1 MKRAMVRMLATLLL
15 CLSAS
20 AAAAATPQ
28 VVAGSQVLWLQGDG
42 TVWASGDAEPSRGD
56 ADARPRKTFK
66 RIEGLSRVVSLA
78 INHDS
83 SDSAAAID
91 VDGALWLWGE
101 LAEFACTTETCKMPA
116 HQPRRFEA
124 LGPVRA
130 VALGRQH
137 LIAIGRD
144 GKLRSVGS
152 NELGQLGSGPLRN
165 ESRMQARLPRVI
177 DTIPDAVDIA
187 AQGDT
192 SLVLRADGSVWGM
205 GSARWGLLGAEGR
218 WRPLDFSDPPHAQPM
233 RIAGLDGIRSISL
246 GRFHGLA
253 LDANG
258 DVWGW
263 GVNES
268 AQLASP
274 AVELIASPPRRI
286 AGLADAAAI
295 AAGDDYTLVLKR
307 DGSVWARGGNVYGTL
322 GDGGDELDGDLRRI
336 TALDGKEVEAV
347 FAGDYNAFARTRD
360 GRVLGWGTN
369 GATVG
374 GFDAGNADDGTLLPV
389 VLDRHRQPPA
399 PSAAVQAG
407 AAAFAFAAEL
417 DSDET
422 RERSELWI
430 AGSKVAALDLDRSTP
445 RSNRGSVAL
454 ELAPGVHA
462 YELRGEAQMQSG
474 ETRALRGRGA
484 IVVTRDGIE
493 AQFRANVATLGLLE
507 GYRRAIGLVRAV
519 APLDARADLRSAPPP
534 SAESLDAFEKT
545 LGRRLPR
552 AYRDAL
558 RTTGSFVIGVPGERY
573 PAVALY
579 SPAQLA
585 SLDDWIAR
593 ALRNVAELDK
603 TDVSLSLRDRDMLDR
618 FRLYAAEIEPA
629 RQRLAVPWKRERIAA
644 LLPEAIYLIVPDH
657 PTACEGRRAHQRIVD
672 FFDVQQDEDSG
683 EERYFAWADSADC
696 EIDLGAA
703 LAQAVFEHY
712 TAALRAN
719 GVVFVRAAGESDERP
734 FVTPERLESGE
745 DGELSMRLSGGEA
758 VAE

>member
-1 MKRAMVRMLATLLL
+1 MYRTLATLLL
-15 CLSAS
+15 CLSAT

-28 VVAGSQVLWLQGDG
+28 IVAGSQVLWLQADG
-42 TVWASGDAEPSRGD
+42 TVWASGDADPSRGD
-56 ADARPRKTFK
+56 ADAQARKTFR
-66 RIEGLSRVVSLA
+66 RIEGLSRIVSLA
-78 INHDS
+78 INHDA

-91 VDGALWLWGE
+91 ADGALWLWGD
-101 LAEFACTTETCKMPA
+101 LAEFACTTETCKLPP

-124 LGPVRA
+124 LGAVRA
-130 VALGRQH
+130 VALGREH

-152 NELGQLGSGPLRN
+152 NEVGQLGSGPLHN
-165 ESRMQARLPRVI
+165 ESRMQARLPRVV
-177 DTIPDAVDIA
+177 DAIPDAVDIA

-192 SLVLRADGSVWGM
+192 SIILRSDGSVWGM

-218 WRPLDFSDPPHAQPM
+218 WRPLDFTDPPHAQPL
-233 RIAGLDGIRSISL
+233 RIAGLENIKAISL

-258 DVWGW
+258 AVWGW

-274 AVELIASPPRRI
+274 AIDLVALPPRRL
-286 AGLADAAAI
+286 AGLDDATAI

-322 GDGGDELDGDLRRI
+322 GDGGDELEGDLRRAA
-336 TALDGKEVEAV
+336 ALDGKGVEVL

-360 GRVLGWGTN
+360 GRFYGWGTN

-374 GFDAGNADDGTLLPV
+374 GFDAGSTDDGTLLPV
-389 VLDRHRQPPA
+389 VLDRSRRPPA

-417 DSDET
+417 DSDEA

-430 AGSKVAALDLDRSTP
+430 DGNRVAALDLDRSTP
-445 RSNRGSVAL
+445 RSNRGQVAL
-454 ELAPGVHA
+454 ELSPGVHA

-474 ETRALRGRGA
+474 VTRALHGRGA

-493 AQFRANVATLGLLE
+493 AQFRAAVATQGLLAA
-507 GYRRAIGLVRAV
+507 YRQAIAVVRAST
-519 APLDARADLRSAPPP
+519 PLDARVDLRSMSPPP
-534 SAESLDAFEKT
+534 PEVLDAFEKA

-552 AYRDAL
+552 AYRDAM
-558 RTTGSFVIGVPGERY
+558 RSPGPFVLGAPGERY

-579 SPAQLA
+579 PPARLV
-585 SLDDWIAR
+585 SVDDWAAR
-593 ALRNVAELDK
+593 ALRAVAELD
-603 TDVSLSLRDRDMLDR
+603 TRADTSARDRDMLDR
-618 FRLYAAEIEPA
+618 FRLFAAEIETA
-629 RQRLAVPWKRERIAA
+629 RQRLAVQWKRERLAA
-644 LLPEAIYLIVPDH
+644 LLPEAVYLIVPDH
-657 PTACEGRRAHQRIVD
+657 PANCEGRRAHQRVVD

-696 EIDLGAA
+696 DIDLVATLG
-703 LAQAVFEHY
+703 QSVFEHY

-719 GVVFVRAAGESDERP
+719 GVVFVRADREAEERP
-734 FVTPERLESGE
+734 FVTPERLESGD

-758 VAE
+758 VTEY

>member
-1 MKRAMVRMLATLLL
+1 MVRTLATLLL
-15 CLSAS
+15 CLTVST
-20 AAAAATPQ
+20 AAAVAPQ
-28 VVAGSQVLWLQGDG
+28 IVAGSQVLWLQSDG
-42 TVWASGDAEPSRGD
+42 TVWASGDAEPTRGD
-56 ADARPRKTFK
+56 ADARPRKMFR
-66 RIEGLSRVVSLA
+66 RIEGLSHVVSLA

-91 VDGALWLWGE
+91 ADGALWLWGE
-101 LAEFACTTETCKMPA
+101 LAELACTTETCKIPS

-152 NELGQLGSGPLRN
+152 NEVGQLGSGPLQN
-165 ESRMQARLPRVI
+165 ESRMQARLPRVV
-177 DTIPDAVDIA
+177 DAIPDAVDVA

-192 SLVLRADGSVWGM
+192 SLVLRSDGSVWGM
-205 GSARWGLLGAEGR
+205 GSARWGLLGAQGR
-218 WRPLDFSDPPHAQPM
+218 WRPLDFSDPPHPQPL
-233 RIAGLDGIRSISL
+233 RIAGLDDIRAISL

-253 LDANG
+253 LDAKG

-274 AVELIASPPRRI
+274 AVDLIASSPRRLD
-286 AGLADAAAI
+286 GLAEAAAI

-322 GDGGDELDGDLRRI
+322 GDGGDELDGDLRRM
-336 TALDGKEVEAV
+336 TTLDGKDIDAV
-347 FAGDYNAFARTRD
+347 FAGDYNAFARTKD
-360 GRVLGWGTN
+360 GHVLGWGTN

-374 GFDAGNADDGTLLPV
+374 GFDAGSADDGTLLPV
-389 VLDRHRQPPA
+389 VLDHHRQPPI

-407 AAAFAFAAEL
+407 AAALAFAAEL
-417 DSDET
+417 DSDEI

-430 AGSKVAALDLDRSTP
+430 AGAKVAALDLDRSTP

-462 YELRGEAQMQSG
+462 YELRGDAQMQSG

-493 AQFRANVATLGLLE
+493 AQFRASVAAHGLLE
-507 GYRRAIGLVRAV
+507 AYRRAVGAVRVA
-519 APLDARADLRSAPPP
+519 APLDARADLRSAPAP
-534 SAESLDAFEKT
+534 SSDALDAFEKT

-579 SPAQLA
+579 SPTQCA
-585 SLDDWIAR
+585 SLDDWVAR
-593 ALRNVAELDK
+593 ALRQVADLDA
-603 TDVSLSLRDRDMLDR
+603 TDATLSLRDRDMLDR

-629 RQRLAVPWKRERIAA
+629 RKRLAAQWKRERVAA
-644 LLPEAIYLIVPDH
+644 LLPEALYLVVPDH
-657 PTACEGRRAHQRIVD
+657 PATCEGRRAHQRIAD

-683 EERYFAWADSADC
+683 EERYFAWADSAEC

-719 GVVFVRAAGESDERP
+719 GVVFVRVADASEERP
-734 FVTPERLESGE
+734 FVTPERLETGE

-758 VAE
+758 VTEY